1 MGGFCRE
8 RDVWGLWQL
17 KCDRFFRERMGH
29 GVINE
34 KCLSSYGVCL
44 LEQSPRQTE
53 DLLCSS
59 DPSSTELLTLGSR
72 NDVFVGYI
80 TGREAVHKLAVP
92 KPCTLEVAFV
102 SP

>member
-1 MGGFCRE
+1 
-8 RDVWGLWQL
+8 
-17 KCDRFFRERMGH
+17 MGH